1 MEKIVEGGMKHKIMK
16 FIGLPVIFLVKAIR
30 PFKYAWKRIYFTS
43 RLAGEISDMDFSV
56 ECDGRVHVSGTR
68 NIHLGKR
75 CRLGMDTELR
85 TIENGKIH
93 LGDDTRLNRGGT
105 LTSYS
110 EIFIDDFTII
120 GEFVSIRDANH
131 GMERGEPIRYQPH
144 TSKPIRI
151 GKDVWIARGSCIL
164 AGVTIGEG
172 SVIGANSV
180 VTKDIPPYSIAAGV
194 PARIIKSRE

>member
-1 MEKIVEGGMKHKIMK
+1 M
-16 FIGLPVIFLVKAIR
+16 R
-30 PFKYAWKRIYFTS
+30 PLKYAWKRIYFTS
-43 RLAGEISDMDFSV
+43 RLAGKISDMDFSV
-56 ECDGRVHVSGTR
+56 QCDGRVHVSGTR

-75 CRLGMDTELR
+75 CRLGMETELR
-85 TIENGKIH
+85 TMENGKIH
-93 LGDDTRLNRGGT
+93 LGDDTRLNRGCT

-131 GMERGEPIRYQPH
+131 GMKLGKPMRYQPH
-144 TSKPIRI
+144 TLKNIRI
-151 GKDVWIARGSCIL
+151 GQDVWIARGSCIL

-180 VTKDIPPYSIAAGV
+180 VTKDIPPHSIAAGV
-194 PARIIKSRE
+194 PAKVIKKRE